1 MMLPAPKDRALAFA
15 CLLFG
20 VVLIVTAV
28 LLPLH
33 RDLGVGY
40 LAGWYEN
47 YRVPSASMEP
57 AVPLGSLVVG
67 RKVTCTSQDSC
78 ELVRGDLIMFSVK
91 KDGDETAWFKQ
102 LVGLPKDQVMVHA
115 DGSVEVVSSAT
126 GNLHRYCEEDG
137 VRSTERELTLGPN
150 ELFLLGVNCPRSND
164 SRALSIGPILLG
176 DVRGVAIYRFD
187 GLDLVSLR
195 QSQD

>member
-15 CLLFG
+15 CVLFG
-20 VVLIVTAV
+20 AVLIVAAV

-33 RDLGVGY
+33 RDLAVGY

-57 AVPLGSLVVG
+57 AVPVGSLVVG
-67 RKVTCTSQDSC
+67 RKVTCTSLEAC
-78 ELVRGDLIMFSVK
+78 GLVRGDLIMFVVEK
-91 KDGDETAWFKQ
+91 EAGETTWFKQ
-102 LVGLPKDQVMVHA
+102 LVGLPGDEVMVHT
-115 DGSVEVVSSAT
+115 DGSLEVTSSAT
-126 GNLHRYCEEDG
+126 GVLHRYCQEDG
-137 VRSTERELTLGPN
+137 VRSTEREVVLGPS
-150 ELFLLGVNCPRSND
+150 ELFVLGINCPRSND
-164 SRALSIGPILLG
+164 SRAVRFGPVMLG
-176 DVRGVAIYRFD
+176 SVRGVAIYRFD